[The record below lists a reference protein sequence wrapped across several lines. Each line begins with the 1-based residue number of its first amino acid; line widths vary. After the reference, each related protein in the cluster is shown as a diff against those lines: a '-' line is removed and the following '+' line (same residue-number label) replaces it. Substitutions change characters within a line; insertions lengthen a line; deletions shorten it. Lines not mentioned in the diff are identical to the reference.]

1 MMSTFYTVVENLN
14 DYLWGLPMILLL
26 SGTHVFLTWK
36 TGMIQRKLPLA
47 IRLSLTPDGAAGR
60 EAGKDNGGLSPF
72 ASLTTALAS
81 SLGVGNIVGMGTAVA
96 LGGPGAVFWCWI
108 TGFFGIATTYGEAL
122 LSLKFRVYAPDGQP
136 AGGPM
141 YVLEYRLHRKL
152 AAVLFAFCGVLASFG
167 IGCAVQVHA
176 MADVLP
182 VPPIFTGL
190 TVGLLTCLV
199 IFSGG
204 RAVSRVCERLVPF
217 MTLFYLLGCFVILS
231 ANHAFLLPSIRLILK
246 CAFSPRAISG
256 GMAGSGILLAARY
269 GIARGLFTNEAGM
282 GSAPLAAAAARCS
295 QPVRQALI
303 ASTATFW
310 DTVVVCLITGLVIV
324 SHLLAR
330 EPGLLSSGAA
340 LSGSDFTWRAFS
352 VLPVIGQPVLGFSI
366 LTFAYAT
373 VLGWSFYG
381 ERCLEYLFGTKAF
394 FPYRLCWIF
403 TLVFAPV
410 LRLTLIFE
418 LSDLLNALMAL
429 PNLLSLFLLA
439 DVIRDDTRRYF
450 KR

>member
-1 MMSTFYTVVENLN
+1 
-14 DYLWGLPMILLL
+14 MILLL
-26 SGTHVFLTWK
+26 FGTHLFLTWK
-36 TGMIQRKLPLA
+36 TGLIQRKLPLA
-47 IRLSLTPDGAAGR
+47 IRLSLTPDAAVGS
-60 EAGKDNGGLSPF
+60 ETGNGDGGLSPF
-72 ASLTTALAS
+72 AALATALAS

-141 YVLEYRLHRKL
+141 YVLEYGLRRKF
-152 AAVLFAFCGVLASFG
+152 AAVLFAVCGVLASFG

-176 MADVLP
+176 MADTLP

-199 IFSGG
+199 IFGGG
-204 RAVSRVCERLVPF
+204 RAVSRVCGKLVPF
-217 MTLFYLLGCFVILS
+217 MTLFYLLGCLVILI
-231 ANHAFLLPSIRLILK
+231 ANHTFLLPTFHLIFK
-246 CAFSPRAISG
+246 CAFTPRAVSG

-330 EPGLLSSGAA
+330 EPWLLFSEPA
-340 LSGSDFTWRAFS
+340 LSGSDFTWQAFS
-352 VLPVIGQPVLGFSI
+352 AIPVIGQPVLGFSI

-381 ERCLEYLFGTKAF
+381 ERCLTYLFGPKAL

-410 LRLTLIFE
+410 LELTMIFQI
-418 LSDLLNALMAL
+418 SDLLNALMAL

-439 DVIRDDTRRYF
+439 DVIRDETRIYF
-450 KR
+450 SGK

>member
-1 MMSTFYTVVENLN
+1 
-14 DYLWGLPMILLL
+14 MILLL
-26 SGTHVFLTWK
+26 SGTHLFLTWK
-36 TGMIQRKLPLA
+36 TGVIQRKIPLA
-47 IRLSLTPDGAAGR
+47 IRLSLTPDGASGT
-60 EAGKDNGGLSPF
+60 EVEHGDGGLSPF

-122 LSLKFRVYAPDGQP
+122 LSLKFRVYTPDGQP

-141 YVLEYRLHRKL
+141 YVLEYGLHRKL
-152 AAVLFAFCGVLASFG
+152 AAILFAVCGVLASFG

-190 TVGLLTCLV
+190 AVGLLTCLV
-199 IFSGG
+199 IFGGG
-204 RAVSRVCERLVPF
+204 RAVSRVCEKLVPF
-217 MTLFYLLGCFVILS
+217 MTLFYLLGCLVILA
-231 ANHAFLLPSIRLILK
+231 ANHAFLLPAFRLILK
-246 CAFSPRAISG
+246 CAFAPRAVSG

-303 ASTATFW
+303 AATATFW

-324 SHLLAR
+324 SHFLAR
-330 EPGLLSSGAA
+330 EPGLLTAGIP
-340 LSGSDFTWRAFS
+340 LSGNDFTWRAFS
-352 VLPVIGQPVLGFSI
+352 AIPVIGQPVLGFSI

-381 ERCLEYLFGTKAF
+381 ERCLEYLFGAKAF
-394 FPYRLCWIF
+394 FPYRLCWVF

-410 LRLTLIFE
+410 LRLSLIFE
-418 LSDLLNALMAL
+418 ISDLLNALMAL

-450 KR
+450 KGQINTLRVSLDALRTWANR